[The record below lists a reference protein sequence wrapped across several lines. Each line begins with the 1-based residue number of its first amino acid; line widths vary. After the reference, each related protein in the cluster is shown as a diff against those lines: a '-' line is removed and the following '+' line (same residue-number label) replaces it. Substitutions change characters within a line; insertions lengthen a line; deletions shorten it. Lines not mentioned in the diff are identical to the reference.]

1 MLNRT
6 NQTERTRWRGKKIKI
21 KKDVVAQLLGSGLG
35 FKSGINSKNTVK
47 NAKFRGSEGKPPP
60 EAEQLLCEKNIRDW
74 EKVKKNQ

>member
-1 MLNRT
+1 M
-6 NQTERTRWRGKKIKI
+6 
-21 KKDVVAQLLGSGLG
+21 AQLLGSGLG